1 MELIMDEK
9 MKRKGTPRPLYV
21 KLGYSLLLAMLLGVG
36 LLTLLIVQDMNATD
50 ATQLAIA
57 PVDAAIVPTVE
68 YLSQLPQ
75 AVPISQTAAAYLEG
89 AFMINGDDYYLC
101 LTIPEGVVLSI
112 DLAALNLQINDENV
126 AYTANTNAPLNC
138 ILLDA
143 TLSSGWY
150 IVELQTLDSTS
161 RQPTANY
168 IWGIQ
173 VP

>member
-1 MELIMDEK
+1 MDEK
-9 MKRKGTPRPLYV
+9 LKRKGTPRSLYA
-21 KLGYSLLLAMLLGVG
+21 KLGYGILLAVLLGVG
-36 LLTLLIVQDMNATD
+36 ILSLLIMQNMNATD
-50 ATQLAIA
+50 EVRITIA
-57 PVDAAIVPTVE
+57 PSSAEPGIPPEIVPLVDLTNNLTSSIMV
-68 YLSQLPQ
+68 S
-75 AVPISQTAAAYLEG
+75 
-89 AFMINGDDYYLC
+89 GDDYYLC
-101 LTIPEGVVLSI
+101 LTIPDGVILSI
-112 DLAALNLQINDENV
+112 DLAALSLRINEQTV

-143 TLSSGWY
+143 TLASGWY

>member
-1 MELIMDEK
+1 MDEK
-9 MKRKGTPRPLYV
+9 LKRKGTPRPLYA
-21 KLGYSLLLAMLLGVG
+21 KLGYGILLAVLLGVG
-36 LLTLLIVQDMNATD
+36 ILSLLIVQNMSASD

-57 PVDAAIVPTVE
+57 PVDAALVPTVE

-75 AVPISQTAAAYLEG
+75 PVPISQTAAAYLEG

-101 LTIPEGVVLSI
+101 LTIPAGVPLSI
-112 DLAALNLQINDENV
+112 DLAALNVQINEQTV
-126 AYTANTNAPLNC
+126 GYSANTNAPLNC

-143 TLSSGWY
+143 TLASGWY
-150 IVELQTLDSTS
+150 IVELQTLDSAS
-161 RQPTANY
+161 RQPTADY